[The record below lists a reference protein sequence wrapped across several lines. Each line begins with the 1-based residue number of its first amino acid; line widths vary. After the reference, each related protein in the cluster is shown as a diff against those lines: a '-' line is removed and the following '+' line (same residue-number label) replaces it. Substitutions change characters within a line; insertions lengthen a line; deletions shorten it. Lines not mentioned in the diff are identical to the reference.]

1 MEHCLDHEEG
11 VLVFQSWVDRGVR
24 LTLLLGFSFRTNK
37 IWAYLH
43 TTRFHIND
51 SEGKSCA
58 ENSNEAKISFFFIKK
73 AAAGNHEK
81 VSSSL
86 ENKTATGR

>member
-1 MEHCLDHEEG
+1 M
-11 VLVFQSWVDRGVR
+11 S
-24 LTLLLGFSFRTNK
+24 
-37 IWAYLH
+37 IH

-73 AAAGNHEK
+73 AAGNHEK

-86 ENKTATGR
+86 ENKTATIGR